1 MSSQSIKNRGRV
13 RVPSSPIDVLSRHLE
28 HVTAARLPA
37 DLPAE
42 PLDLPTL
49 AELLNTI
56 PDPRS
61 RRGRRYRLGPLL
73 ALSLLA
79 VLGGATSPAKIARFI
94 AGYDP
99 DLRAHAGLPGTIRLA
114 ASTLGRLFARL
125 DGDAFDTATCTY
137 LAELATCAPP
147 AGPGDQPEGRI
158 PLSGLAVDGKTLR
171 GSRTS
176 QGVTHLLA
184 ATCQNTQIVVAQRQ
198 VEANSNEIPAFTPL
212 LSGLDLTGVVV
223 TADALHTQQEHAR
236 QIVTASG
243 HYLFIVKGNQP
254 TLLRRLKAL
263 PWREAILNDHTDETG
278 HGRRE
283 IRHMKI
289 CTARPGLPFPHAAQ
303 AIQVK
308 RRRTD
313 HRTGKTT
320 IVTIYAITSL
330 SPGRITHA
338 QLAALIRGHW
348 SIEALHHIRDVTYRE
363 DASRVRTGT
372 APRIMAG
379 LRNLAIGLARLI
391 GSTNIAAATDHYRSH
406 PADGLQLLGF
416 TT

>member
-1 MSSQSIKNRGRV
+1 M
-13 RVPSSPIDVLSRHLE
+13 PSSPIDVLARHLE
-28 HVTAARLPA
+28 HVTVA
-37 DLPAE
+37 DPSTDL
-42 PLDLPTL
+42 LDLPTL
-49 AELLNTI
+49 AEVLDTV

-61 RRGRRYRLGPLL
+61 RQGRRYRLGPLL

-79 VLGGATSPAKIARFI
+79 VLGGATSLVKITRFI

-99 DLRAHAGLPGTIRLA
+99 DLRARAGLPGTVRLA
-114 ASTLGRLFARL
+114 ASTLGRLLARL
-125 DGDAFDTATCTY
+125 DGDAFDTATCGY
-137 LAELATCAPP
+137 LALLAACAPP
-147 AGPGDQPEGRI
+147 ATTDSRPSGRTE
-158 PLSGLAVDGKTLR
+158 LVGLAVDGKTLR

-176 QGVTHLLA
+176 EGVIHLLA
-184 ATCQNTQIVVAQRQ
+184 ATRHDTQTVLAQRQ
-198 VEANSNEIPAFTPL
+198 VEAKSNEIPAFTPL
-212 LSGLDLTGVVV
+212 LSELDLTHTVV
-223 TADALHTQQEHAR
+223 TADALHTQHSHAR
-236 QIVTASG
+236 QIVEAGG

-263 PWREAILNDHTDETG
+263 PWREAILNDRTDEQG

-283 IRHMKI
+283 IRRMKI
-289 CTARPGLPFPHAAQ
+289 CTVRPGLPFPHAAQ

-308 RRRTD
+308 RRRTN
-313 HRTGKTT
+313 HKTGKTT
-320 IVTIYAITSL
+320 IVTIYAVTGL
-330 SPGRITHA
+330 PPGRVTHT

-348 SIEALHHIRDVTYRE
+348 SVEALHHIRDVTYRE
-363 DASRVRTGT
+363 DDSRVRTGT

-391 GSTNIAAATDHYRSH
+391 GWTNIAAATDHYRSH

>member
-1 MSSQSIKNRGRV
+1 TPGNR
-13 RVPSSPIDVLSRHLE
+13 
-28 HVTAARLPA
+28 PA
-37 DLPAE
+37 D
-42 PLDLPTL
+42 
-49 AELLNTI
+49 
-56 PDPRS
+56 
-61 RRGRRYRLGPLL
+61 
-73 ALSLLA
+73 
-79 VLGGATSPAKIARFI
+79 
-94 AGYDP
+94 
-99 DLRAHAGLPGTIRLA
+99 
-114 ASTLGRLFARL
+114 
-125 DGDAFDTATCTY
+125 
-137 LAELATCAPP
+137 
-147 AGPGDQPEGRI
+147 RI

-184 ATCQNTQIVVAQRQ
+184 ATCHNTQIVIAQQQ
-198 VEANSNEIPAFTPL
+198 VEAKSNEIPAFTPL
-212 LSGLDLTGVVV
+212 LSHLDLTSVVV
-223 TADALHTQQEHAR
+223 TADALHTQHDHAR
-236 QIVTASG
+236 HIVAAGG

-254 TLLRRLKAL
+254 TLLRRLKVL
-263 PWREAILNDHTDETG
+263 PWREAILNDRTDETG

-283 IRHMKI
+283 IRRMKI
-289 CTARPGLPFPHAAQ
+289 CTARPALPFPHAAQ

-330 SPGRITHA
+330 PPGRITHA
-338 QLAALIRGHW
+338 QLATLIRGHW

-372 APRIMAG
+372 APRILAG

-391 GSTNIAAATDHYRSH
+391 GWTNIAAATDHYRSH